1 MLAPEAPVETAQNTP
16 PPAPEPAPAPAVTTP
31 EPAPAPPA
39 VAENTTPA
47 ELPQT
52 ASNLPLL
59 ALLGF
64 LLVGFALLLT
74 AFTKRIN

>member
-1 MLAPEAPVETAQNTP
+1 
-16 PPAPEPAPAPAVTTP
+16 VTTP
-31 EPAPAPPA
+31 EPARVRAPPV
-39 VAENTTPA
+39 VAENTAPA

-64 LLVGFALLLT
+64 LSVGFALLLN
-74 AFTKRIN
+74 ALTKRIN